1 MLCQAS
7 HRVGGQRKTLLAV
20 LDWFRCYGSLI
31 LEAWVSPPVCLPVE
45 SRFVDVRGRVAEYE
59 SCRCLSVGHLSADAI
74 LTVMGQYK
82 GLRVYPC
89 GVSLR
94 GSWSTCGRVT

>member
-20 LDWFRCYGSLI
+20 FDWFRCYGSLI

-45 SRFVDVRGRVAEYE
+45 SRFVDIRGRVAE
-59 SCRCLSVGHLSADAI
+59 
-74 LTVMGQYK
+74 
-82 GLRVYPC
+82 
-89 GVSLR
+89 
-94 GSWSTCGRVT
+94 